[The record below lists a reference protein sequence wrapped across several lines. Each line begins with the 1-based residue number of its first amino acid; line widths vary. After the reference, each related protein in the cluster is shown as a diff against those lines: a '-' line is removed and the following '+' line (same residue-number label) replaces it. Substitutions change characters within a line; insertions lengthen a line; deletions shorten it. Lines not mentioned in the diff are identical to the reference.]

1 MSFDSVMIHLFVYPV
16 NNKIHFFI
24 DFFQKIFYNVH
35 VNRKEVVEVT
45 GNAAVRA
52 VLSIIGKNQSEMA
65 EAFGMSKQSMNNKFS
80 RNSWTLSDLLKLS
93 AMADCKLLYR
103 FDDGT
108 ELVISDP
115 QDVPE

>member
-1 MSFDSVMIHLFVYPV
+1 MMIHLFVYPV
-16 NNKIHFFI
+16 NNKIHFFV
-24 DFFQKIFYNVH
+24 DFFQKILYTVH
-35 VNRKEVVEVT
+35 VNGKEVTRMT

-80 RNSWTLSDLLKLS
+80 RNSWTLNDLLKLA

-103 FDDGT
+103 FEDGS

-115 QDVPE
+115 QEGSE